1 MSASKRKSTT
11 LIKAVRLLTY
21 ALENKVSLRQAAKD
35 LKIDDKYV
43 RKIRSSF
50 KDRKD
55 PDYVKFLR
63 LYDEFHK
70 QSGLK
75 VDSSLYNKREFKKI
89 ADELKTYRRF
99 FITTAS
105 ADHSVSMPS
114 LNAAKRYCREN
125 NAALIVLPANWAI
138 NQIDPVLRDDP
149 DVFFVYDDMRLN
161 DNLRIS
167 AIRIS
172 PKQIDPVTGLDRLG
186 QRDGSFIFASPKQRL
201 KYVATSNANL
211 PHCLMTTGAITLPQ
225 YNGKHYR
232 ELRLDEIARHDH
244 VMGGIVVEIEN
255 DQTFHFR
262 QVQFNSRGAFIDFG
276 VEYHADYSKQA
287 PAAAMVLGDLHCADL
302 DEDAYSQSISMIKDL
317 NPKYLV
323 LHDVFDGK
331 SISHWTREK

>member
-1 MSASKRKSTT
+1 
-11 LIKAVRLLTY
+11 
-21 ALENKVSLRQAAKD
+21 
-35 LKIDDKYV
+35 
-43 RKIRSSF
+43 
-50 KDRKD
+50 
-55 PDYVKFLR
+55 
-63 LYDEFHK
+63 
-70 QSGLK
+70 
-75 VDSSLYNKREFKKI
+75 
-89 ADELKTYRRF
+89 
-99 FITTAS
+99 
-105 ADHSVSMPS
+105 
-114 LNAAKRYCREN
+114 
-125 NAALIVLPANWAI
+125 
-138 NQIDPVLRDDP
+138 
-149 DVFFVYDDMRLN
+149 MRLN

-172 PKQIDPVTGLDRLG
+172 PKQIEPVTGLDRLG

-244 VMGGIVVEIEN
+244 VMGGIVVEIES
-255 DQTFHFR
+255 DQIFHFR

-302 DEDAYSQSISMIKDL
+302 DEEAYSQSISMINEL

-323 LHDVFDGK
+323 LHDIFDGK
-331 SISHWTREK
+331 SISHWTKDKKVYRATQFKHGFLSLQDEIKNLVERLNELADTADKIVIVKS